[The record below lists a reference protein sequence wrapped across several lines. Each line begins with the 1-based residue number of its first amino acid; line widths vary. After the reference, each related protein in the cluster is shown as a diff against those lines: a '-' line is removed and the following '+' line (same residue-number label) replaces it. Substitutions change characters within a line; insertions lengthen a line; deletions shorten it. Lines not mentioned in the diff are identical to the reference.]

1 MMGTLTE
8 PGPVL
13 SLEPR
18 ALLCDRGPQKL
29 EGMPPTWCFF
39 ALSLNIARTC
49 ERAGASVRGS
59 Y

>member
-8 PGPVL
+8 LGPVL

-18 ALLCDRGPQKL
+18 ALLWDRCPQKL
-29 EGMPPTWCFF
+29 EGMPPTRCFF

-49 ERAGASVRGS
+49 E
-59 Y
+59 